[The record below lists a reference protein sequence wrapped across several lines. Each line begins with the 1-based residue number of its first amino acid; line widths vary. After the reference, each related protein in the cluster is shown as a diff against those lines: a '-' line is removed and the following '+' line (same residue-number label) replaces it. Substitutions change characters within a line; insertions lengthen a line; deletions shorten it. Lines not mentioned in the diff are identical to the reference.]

1 MIAAVFIWRM
11 RLFPC
16 LLPVLIG
23 LPFAL
28 AFVALVEPA
37 GAAHYTVYF
46 GTYTGGKSQ
55 GIYRAG
61 FDSESGRLGQPELA
75 AKTQSPSFLAVH
87 PRQPWL
93 YAVGESS
100 SIGPAKQGGM
110 SAWRI
115 NEDGSLTLLNEQ
127 PSGGGGPCH
136 LSLDSKGRCVLVA
149 NYGSG
154 SVAAFPVES
163 DGRLGPAGSVIQ
175 HQGSSVDK
183 RRQAGPHAHHII
195 TDAKDR
201 FALACDLGLDKVLV
215 YRLASAK
222 ALLQPNDPESAS
234 VPPGAGPR
242 HLVFDRRGKFVFVVN
257 EMGSSITSF
266 AYDSTR
272 GTLRA
277 LNTVSTLPT
286 GWTGQTSCAEIQLH
300 PSGHFLYASNRGHD
314 SIAVFGVRD
323 GTLTPVGHSSTQGKT
338 PRHFALDPSGKWLL
352 AENQDS
358 DNVVVFKV
366 NKRSGQL
373 SATGQTIEIGK
384 PVCAVF
390 WKQ

>member
-1 MIAAVFIWRM
+1 MAAVFIWHM

-37 GAAHYTVYF
+37 GAAHYTAYF

-61 FDSESGRLGQPELA
+61 FDSESGRLDQPELA
-75 AKTQSPSFLAVH
+75 AKTQSPSFLALH

-100 SIGPAKQGGM
+100 SIGPARQGGV

-115 NEDGSLTLLNEQ
+115 NKNGSLTLLNEQ

-136 LSLDSKGRCVLVA
+136 LSLDSRGRCVLVA

-154 SVAAFPVES
+154 SVSAFPVES

-183 RRQAGPHAHHII
+183 RRQAGPHAHHVI

-215 YRLASAK
+215 YRLNAAK
-222 ALLQPNDPESAS
+222 ALLQPNDPASGS

-242 HLVFDRRGKFVFVVN
+242 HLVFDRGGRFVFVVN

-286 GWTGQTSCAEIQLH
+286 GWTSQTSCAEIQLH
-300 PSGHFLYASNRGHD
+300 PSGDFLYASNRGHD
-314 SIAVFGVRD
+314 SIAVFSVRD
-323 GTLTPVGHSSTQGKT
+323 GNLTPVGHSSTQGKT

-358 DNVVVFKV
+358 DNVVVFRV
-366 NKRSGQL
+366 DKRSGQL
-373 SATGQTIEIGK
+373 SATGQTIEVGK